1 MLLVNIDKLTHAS
14 PEGDESRVVTGRTQA
29 RTALLGSGDDKIE
42 HDQRKRLPR
51 HQLNGAEAH
60 LDDGGANPPRDPS
73 PSGGGKLVHSSGS
86 SDAGSTPEYGPGG

>member
-1 MLLVNIDKLTHAS
+1 MLLVNIDTLTHAS

-42 HDQRKRLPR
+42 HDQRKRRLR

-60 LDDGGANPPRDPS
+60 LDDGARKSATRSEPLRRGQAGALER
-73 PSGGGKLVHSSGS
+73 L
-86 SDAGSTPEYGPGG
+86 